1 MKTRNLFWLSAALL
15 MAACTNE
22 EDISMASSSAIQ
34 FKAAISESRVIG
46 NAWEKGDEVGIS
58 MNAGGSMTNN
68 VLYTAQDANGTFQT
82 DGTALRFPD
91 ESPSDVTFYAYY
103 PYSNTLAD
111 DKTLTFEVDGKTDV
125 LWTSQTVSV
134 ESQASNTV
142 QLGFSHALS
151 KVILQAEG
159 FPEDIEVTLSEG
171 YSQATLDIT
180 TGTVTGTA
188 AETDYSVN
196 LVKEGD
202 AVDGVTSYSAIVLPC
217 ESTQKTLTI
226 ASATVGKQWTYTIAS
241 AAYAGGQQYAYKAS
255 YRDAAGVQFTENG
268 INGWGGDT
276 SSPEDLGS
284 GTASVRPKRIAE
296 CLNGKTYT
304 PDTDYYYDQ
313 LDEQGGSGWTYDSG
327 NGFGDNV
334 EDNWKWNAD
343 LKAKCENSSITF
355 YYEGGRLTADAL
367 DNGTEKKGIEVTV
380 DETAKTLTFSQAPF
394 TFHSYF
400 TDNWVGGYVEN
411 GSNPEPDKVGTV
423 WYLFAQTP
431 NTEAG
436 SFILGSSVTNVE
448 ELFTTGMH
456 WAYLLTWASGSKNY
470 RVLNFVETTTN
481 TTTQTGE

>member
-34 FKAAISESRVIG
+34 FNAAISESRVIG

-180 TGTVTGTA
+180 TGTVTGSTA
-188 AETDYSVN
+188 AETGYSVN
-196 LVKEGD
+196 LVKGE
-202 AVDGVTSYSAIVLPC
+202 DGNYSAIVLPC
-217 ESTQKTLTI
+217 TGITKTLTI
-226 ASATVGKQWTYTIAS
+226 ASATEGKQWTYTISS
-241 AAYAGGQQYAYKAS
+241 ATYAGGQQYAYKAS
-255 YRDAAGVQFTENG
+255 YRNAAGVQFTENG

-284 GTASVRPKRIAE
+284 GTVSDRPKSIAE
-296 CLNGKTYT
+296 LLAGKTYV
-304 PDTDYYYDQ
+304 PDMNYFFDRLAKQDNGTYALGNSYG
-313 LDEQGGSGWTYDSG
+313 ENNFGENIGSVYGLWSQDMHDG
-327 NGFGDNV
+327 C
-334 EDNWKWNAD
+334 KI
-343 LKAKCENSSITF
+343 SSITF
-355 YYEGGRLTADAL
+355 YYGEGGKLMARSENAVGPNYTT
-367 DNGTEKKGIEVTV
+367 TESITDIEVTV
-380 DETAKTLTFSQAPF
+380 DDVNKTLAFS
-394 TFHSYF
+394 
-400 TDNWVGGYVEN
+400 E
-411 GSNPEPDKVGTV
+411 EP
-423 WYLFAQTP
+423 L
-431 NTEAG
+431 
-436 SFILGSSVTNVE
+436 SS
-448 ELFTTGMH
+448 
-456 WAYLLTWASGSKNY
+456 
-470 RVLNFVETTTN
+470 
-481 TTTQTGE
+481 